1 MNDDSTPDGIRVR
14 SRAIGRVYPDDDTVI
29 TVEHVYEPDGTSV
42 CDDCGRPAHD
52 PGMVGLV
59 ISSLDD
65 EDGEPDAVPVL
76 MSAEDALTLA
86 NRLTRAASL
95 VLESEEGLPDIE
107 RDMARYAPAEGKVP
121 GSE

>member
-14 SRAIGRVYPDDDTVI
+14 SRTIGRVYPADEDTVI
-29 TVEHVYEPDGTSV
+29 IVDHVYEPEPGLV
-42 CDDCGRPAHD
+42 CEHCGKQGHD

-65 EDGEPDAVPVL
+65 EDGEPDSIPVL
-76 MSAEDALTLA
+76 MSAEDALLLA
-86 NRLTRAASL
+86 NRLQRAANL

-107 RDMARYAPAEGKVP
+107 RDMARFAPVEGKA
-121 GSE
+121 E